1 MDRNMAQPISKRHL
15 TQLTALTL
23 KKYRHQNAE
32 FLIEGLKLCQEVLT
46 SDFNL
51 RALYYCPEL
60 FKPESASHLLAAVAQ
75 RGIEIF
81 EITPAQLKLLTTLT
95 TSQGVLG
102 RVEIRPYRLSE
113 LQFPAR
119 ALVVAVAQL
128 NDPGN
133 LGTIIRTADWFG
145 ASAVLCDRSS
155 VEWLNPKVVRASMGS
170 FFHVPILSEI
180 DLLEVIPWFRAHHFG
195 IFGATLTGS
204 PITATHLEIPRK
216 LLILGSE
223 AHGLTAELAAAIEYP
238 VTIPGFGRAESLNVA
253 IAAGILLYQFQT
265 VAMGGHTPRRG

>member
-1 MDRNMAQPISKRHL
+1 MAQPISKRHL
-15 TQLTALTL
+15 TQLTSLTL
-23 KKYRHQNAE
+23 KKYRHQNTE
-32 FLIEGLKLCQEVLT
+32 FLIEGLKLCREVLT

-51 RALYYCPEL
+51 RALYYCPEV
-60 FKPESASHLLAAVAQ
+60 FKPESASQLLAAVAQ

-119 ALVVAVAQL
+119 ALVIAVAQL

-145 ASAVLCDRSS
+145 ASAVLCDCSS

-180 DLLEVIPWFRAHHFG
+180 DLLEVIPWFQAHHFG

-204 PITATHLEIPRK
+204 PITAAHLEIPRK

-265 VAMGGHTPRRG
+265 AAFGGHLQRSL